1 MMETKVILLLLIA
14 SFTGCLLILS
24 LVTLIYWCQKKRESK
39 KLREQLLNSRPQT
52 LGSLRKQKSVE
63 KIIEMFEEEGANSG
77 PKIFDAEWTN

>member
-1 MMETKVILLLLIA
+1 MMETKEILLLLIA
-14 SFTGCLLILS
+14 SFTGCLLILF
-24 LVTLIYWCQKKRESK
+24 LVTLICWCQKRRESK